1 MKRKGFR
8 FSAASSRPMSSGL
21 APERRYYSKKSA
33 RGIRYLA
40 PTFFIH
46 TVNLWFW
53 LDEIVERVYAG
64 RSLGFIGPLKIGV
77 IFKEE
82 PRLGI

>member
-33 RGIRYLA
+33 RGVRYLA
-40 PTFFIH
+40 PALQFFSQTPVPAGLRDDDQSEIPAFAVH
-46 TVNLWFW
+46 
-53 LDEIVERVYAG
+53 LDR
-64 RSLGFIGPLKIGV
+64 
-77 IFKEE
+77 
-82 PRLGI
+82 